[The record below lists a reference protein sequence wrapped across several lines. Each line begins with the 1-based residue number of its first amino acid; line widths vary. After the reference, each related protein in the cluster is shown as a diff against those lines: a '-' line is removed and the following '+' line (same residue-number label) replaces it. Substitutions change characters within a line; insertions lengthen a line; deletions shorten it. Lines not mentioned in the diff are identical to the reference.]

1 MNESLV
7 WQSELE
13 SRGIVCDPFWNH
25 PDPFEGNFY
34 HAYIAVHPEFSLG
47 VRQTVADMLV
57 AAQEKLPAD
66 WQLVLRAGYRPL
78 AVQRA
83 LFEAFRQ
90 DTAKKHPDW
99 SSAAVLEYART
110 YVSDPASAISPHC
123 TGGAVDVDV
132 RSKSTD
138 TLIDFGTPINT
149 TSPKSHI
156 DAKDLTPEQ
165 TANRKILHD
174 AMLSAGF
181 APLASEWWHFQYG
194 EQLWAAYYKQESP
207 IYGIL

>member
-25 PDPFEGNFY
+25 PDPFEGDFY

-57 AAQEKLPAD
+57 AGQEKLPPD
-66 WQLVLRAGYRPL
+66 WQLVLRAGYRPPV
-78 AVQRA
+78 VQRA
-83 LFEAFRQ
+83 LFEAFLQ
-90 DTAKKHPDW
+90 ETAQNHPGW
-99 SSAAVLEYART
+99 SAEAARNYASV
-110 YVSDPASAISPHC
+110 YVSNPDNTTPPHC

-132 RSKSTD
+132 RSKSTGA
-138 TLIDFGTPINT
+138 LIDFGTPINT
-149 TSPKSHI
+149 TSPKSHL
-156 DAKDLTPEQ
+156 DAAGLTPKQ
-165 TANRKILHD
+165 AVNRKTLHD
-174 AMLSAGF
+174 AMLSVGF

-194 EQLWAAYYKQESP
+194 EQLWAAHYKQESP